1 MIYEKLSYL
10 RGFWNFLEGPKLHLN
25 FQTHKGCDVTNLY
38 IIYKTAKHKLQHI
51 QLWAI
56 LKKLFVPSTS
66 SSSSS
71 SRPVCEGGRSLLY
84 GGAKLANL
92 LALISFTFALFS

>member
-1 MIYEKLSYL
+1 MKNCPIWED
-10 RGFWNFLEGPKLHLN
+10 FEFFLEGPKLHLN

-38 IIYKTAKHKLQHI
+38 VIYKTAKHKLQHI

-56 LKKLFVPSTS
+56 LKKLFVPSSSS

-71 SRPVCEGGRSLLY
+71 SRPVCEEGRSLLC
-84 GGAKLANL
+84 GGTKLAYL
-92 LALISFTFALFS
+92 LA